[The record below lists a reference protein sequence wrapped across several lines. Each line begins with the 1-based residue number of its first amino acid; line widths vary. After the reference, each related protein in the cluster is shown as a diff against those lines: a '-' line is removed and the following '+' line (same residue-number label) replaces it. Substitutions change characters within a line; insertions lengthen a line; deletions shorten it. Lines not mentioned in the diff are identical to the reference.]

1 MRRRPHNER
10 ILRDKDRFEAF
21 SDGVFAIAATL
32 LVADLKVPIGL
43 TGTGTGL
50 GRALVANW
58 PSYLAFVLSFMTVVI
73 FWGNHHQAFK
83 HIRYTDAIFLVLNGL
98 LLMVIAFVPHA
109 ASVLSDYLL
118 DPGQA
123 RVATAFYA
131 VTLFAAA
138 VGVNL
143 LWGYAVRHPDL
154 LIEDADSSEIQFH
167 SRHLRLSLF
176 LRALTIVLA
185 FVSVPFSLVALVLVS
200 LYYLVPR
207 G

>member
-10 ILRDKDRFEAF
+10 ILRDKDRVEAF

-32 LVADLKVPIGL
+32 LVADLKSPSGL
-43 TGTGTGL
+43 AGMGL
-50 GRALVANW
+50 GRALIANW
-58 PSYLAFVLSFMTVVI
+58 TSYLAFVLSFMTVVI

-109 ASVLSDYLL
+109 AAVLSDYLL

-143 LWGYAVRHPDL
+143 LWGYAVCHPDL
-154 LIEDADSSEIQFH
+154 LIEDADSPEIQFH
-167 SRHLRLSLF
+167 SRHLRLSLY
-176 LRALTIVLA
+176 LRGLTIALA
-185 FVSVPFSLVALVLVS
+185 CVSVPVSLVALVLVS